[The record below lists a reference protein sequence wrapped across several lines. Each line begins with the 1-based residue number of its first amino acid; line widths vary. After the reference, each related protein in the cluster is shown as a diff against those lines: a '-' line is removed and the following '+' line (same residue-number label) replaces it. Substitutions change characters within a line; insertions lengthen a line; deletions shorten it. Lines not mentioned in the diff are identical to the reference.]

1 MRGRAAIAE
10 QLRALRFQ
18 RRLGLVLC
26 LGCGAAVLL
35 YQSLRGL
42 LLGLLAPAELRLL
55 LPWVI
60 APLLLLL
67 PIAGILSLVSQYAFW
82 EGWLEGLPEPASLF
96 VDAGA
101 TAPGSRTAPGTGHE
115 VRPPPRGYVIYLD
128 GIHQYSFDYPPRVA
142 AFLSELEARLAPGVQ
157 LLRGF
162 ETYTLL
168 PVPLAEDRGGAWF
181 WRRLFAL
188 QEHHPSPLVRGLTA
202 ALVQANNVIKVGISS
217 DRRYGPIRHYEL
229 ALKIAQRL
237 AHAGFHPR
245 DGASLVLLGY
255 SGGAEMAFGA
265 ADYLQRLC
273 PVPLRIV
280 CFCGVFS
287 GNHPLERVEA
297 IGQVVGGG
305 DRVAALGPFA
315 YPARS
320 PLWPISRWRR
330 AVRAGRVQRRGIP
343 GMAHNGPR
351 GPFADANRPRL
362 IEAILALMGTGKEV
376 GAAVAE
382 ASARGGGR

>member
-1 MRGRAAIAE
+1 MRGRAAITE
-10 QLRALRFQ
+10 QLRALRLD
-18 RRLGLVLC
+18 RRLGLL
-26 LGCGAAVLL
+26 
-35 YQSLRGL
+35 L
-42 LLGLLAPAELRLL
+42 LLGLGAGILLSQGLRGVLLSLLDRAELRLL
-55 LPWVI
+55 LPWMGAAI
-60 APLLLLL
+60 LLLI

-82 EGWLEGLPEPASLF
+82 EGWLGGLPEPAALF
-96 VDAGA
+96 AEAGA
-101 TAPGSRTAPGTGHE
+101 PSSANCAAK
-115 VRPPPRGYVIYLD
+115 PPPRGYVIYLD
-128 GIHQYSFDYPPRVA
+128 GIHQYSFDHPPRVT

-188 QEHHPSPLVRGLTA
+188 QDHHPSRFVRSLTT

-287 GNHPLERVEA
+287 GNHPLERVES

-305 DRVAALGPFA
+305 DRVAALGTVA
-315 YPARS
+315 YPGRS
-320 PLWPISRWRR
+320 PLWPLSRWRR
-330 AVRAGRVQRRGIP
+330 ALRAGRVQRRGIP
-343 GMAHNGPR
+343 GMAHSGLR

-362 IEAILALMGTGKEV
+362 VEAILALMG
-376 GAAVAE
+376 
-382 ASARGGGR
+382 GGP

>member
-1 MRGRAAIAE
+1 MRSRAAIAE
-10 QLRALRFQ
+10 QLRALRLE
-18 RRLGLVLC
+18 RRLGLVLL
-26 LGCGAAVLL
+26 LGFGAATLVS
-35 YQSLRGL
+35 QSLRGL
-42 LLGLLAPAELRLL
+42 LLALLAPAELRLL
-55 LPWVI
+55 LPWLL
-60 APLLLLL
+60 APALLLL

-96 VDAGA
+96 PEAPATAGA
-101 TAPGSRTAPGTGHE
+101 PPGALPSPRT
-115 VRPPPRGYVIYLD
+115 YVIYLD
-128 GIHQYSFDYPPRVA
+128 GIHQYSFDHPPRVA
-142 AFLSELEARLAPGVQ
+142 AFLSELEARLTPGVQ
-157 LLRGF
+157 LLRGL

-168 PVPLAEDRGGAWF
+168 PVPLAEERGGAWF

-188 QEHHPSPLVRGLTA
+188 QEHHPSPFVRGLTA

-229 ALKIAQRL
+229 ALKIAQCL
-237 AHAGFHPR
+237 ALAGFHPHH
-245 DGASLVLLGY
+245 GTSLVLLGY

-305 DRVAALGPFA
+305 DRVAALGSLA
-315 YPARS
+315 YPGRS
-320 PLWPISRWRR
+320 PLWPLSRWRR
-330 AVRAGRVQRRGIP
+330 AVRAGRVERRAIP
-343 GMAHNGPR
+343 GMTHNGPR
-351 GPFADANRPRL
+351 GPFCAAHRPRL
-362 IEAILALMGTGKEV
+362 IEAVLLLI
-376 GAAVAE
+376 GAEE
-382 ASARGGGR
+382 AAGEAAAAAGGRDGGR